1 MMLSE
6 RGVVDFVTEAALMAC
21 DADVKARHKSLWLA
35 ATIILADVLRNVDP
49 FTRERLLQG
58 LDGELRE
65 SMAHLDE
72 LLCPLPRNPF
82 KPN

>member
-1 MMLSE
+1 MALSDK
-6 RGVVDFVTEAALMAC
+6 GVTDFVTQAALMAC
-21 DADVKARHKSLWLA
+21 DADVKARHKALWLA
-35 ATIILADVLRNVDP
+35 STIILADVLRNVDE

-58 LDGELRE
+58 LGDELRG

-82 KPN
+82 LN